1 MRIRSLLFILLAS
14 FLAKADPVTDSIRLI
29 LSSNLSDSAILSD
42 LTLYGRSLKPKPAK
56 LIEVLSELK
65 NFSEKVKNRKDLASA
80 NRKIGVLYGE
90 ITNYDKAIEYTHKG
104 IQISEEIGDKNGLAF
119 CYNNIAN
126 FYQSKG
132 KLTEDTICY
141 NKALGFHF
149 KQIEL
154 RKELKDTTWLYL
166 AYNNASIAYIN
177 LHQYEKA
184 IEILTLSQN
193 FYKGKKIHESSMAL
207 VYSNLGDAYLGLAHR
222 TGRREYL
229 RKALS
234 YYSDLTNN
242 FYKEIGNHDDFAE
255 ILQKAGE
262 VYYEMEQYDRSL
274 ETLNRA
280 YEMFRMLHHNEGMS
294 TSARRLAKL
303 YERKGD
309 HKTANHF
316 YSLYMDHKDTVLNK
330 LNKINIEQ
338 MQMLY
343 QSSQKDREIDKLKT
357 DTVLQNEKL
366 SRQKAI
372 TLATFGGLALLV
384 LTGVILLRGIH
395 AKKKANLKL
404 TLAYQ
409 NIEFKNHQITES
421 INYAK
426 RLQSAILPP
435 EELMK
440 ENLNDFFI
448 FYSPKDIVSG
458 DFYGF
463 TKHKGKIFFAIAD
476 CTGHGVPGALMS
488 MIGNTL
494 LQEII
499 NQKNILDPGEILTQ
513 LNEGISTSLRQQN
526 NSDILA
532 QDDGMDI
539 SIICLDEKNRTS
551 IQYGSA
557 NHSIFVKNNKGVEEL
572 KGDIYSIGGSLGNT
586 NKKYNTF
593 SYTAEAGSFFI
604 LSSDG
609 FADQFGGNSNSKYL
623 ITKFEEFISGTD
635 LKNSAGKKFEKEFND
650 WMGEHKQTDD
660 VLVAGFSV

>member
-1 MRIRSLLFILLAS
+1 MRSHLLIF
-14 FLAKADPVTDSIRLI
+14 FLFAGLISRADPVTDSIRII
-29 LSSNLSDSAILSD
+29 LANGAGDSAILAD
-42 LTLYGRSLKPKPAK
+42 LTFYGRSLKSRPSK
-56 LIEVLSELK
+56 LIEILGELR
-65 NFSEKVKNRKDLASA
+65 NFSEKLTNDKDLASA

-90 ITNYDKAIEYTHKG
+90 INNYDKAIEYTHKA
-104 IQISEEIGDKNGLAF
+104 IEISEKIGDKKGLAF

-132 KLTEDTICY
+132 KLTEDTLCY
-141 NKALGFHF
+141 NKALRFHF

-154 RKELKDTTWLYL
+154 RKEFKDTTWLYL
-166 AYNNASIAYIN
+166 AYSNASIAYVN

-184 IEILTLSQN
+184 IEILTLSKD
-193 FYKGKKIHESSMAL
+193 FYQGKKIHENSMAL
-207 VYSNLGDAYLGLAHR
+207 VYSNLGDAYLGLAHK
-222 TGRREYL
+222 TGRPEYL
-229 RKALS
+229 RKALH

-242 FYKEIGNHDDFAE
+242 FYRNIGNHDDFAE

-262 VYYEMEQYDRSL
+262 VYYEMEQYDRSM

-280 YEMFRMLHHNEGMS
+280 YEMFRSLHHNEGMS
-294 TSARRLAKL
+294 SSARRLAKL
-303 YERKGD
+303 YERQGD
-309 HKTANHF
+309 YKTSNHF
-316 YSLYMDHKDTVLNK
+316 YDLYMRHKDTVLNK
-330 LNKINIEQ
+330 LNKSNIEQ

-343 QSSQKDREIDKLKT
+343 QTGQKDKEIEKLKT
-357 DTVLQNEKL
+357 DTVIQDEKL
-366 SRQKAI
+366 SHQKAI
-372 TLATFGGLALLV
+372 TFATLGGLALLV
-384 LTGVILLRGIH
+384 IIGVILLRGFY

-421 INYAK
+421 IHYAK

-435 EELMK
+435 EELMR
-440 ENLNDFFI
+440 ENLNGFFI

-458 DFYGF
+458 DFYWY
-463 TKHKGKIFFAIAD
+463 TKHKGKIFFAVAD

-513 LNEGISTSLRQQN
+513 LNEGISTALRQQN

-539 SIICLDEKNRTS
+539 SIVCMDEKNRTS
-551 IQYGSA
+551 VQYGSA
-557 NHSIFVKNNKGVEEL
+557 NHSIFVKTKKGVEEL

-586 NKKYNTF
+586 NKKYNSF
-593 SYTAEAGSFFI
+593 SYTAEAGDLFI

-609 FADQFGGNSNSKYL
+609 FADQFGGNFNSKYL
-623 ITKFEEFISGTD
+623 ITKFEEFVSKTD

-650 WMGEHKQTDD
+650 WMGEYKQTDD